1 MKYQWQAMDDS
12 GTTHHGTLDAASSK
26 EAREA
31 LRAQGLHPLVLNE
44 KKVISLFRTI
54 KKTPR
59 LRLSGSELALFTRQL
74 ATLANAS
81 LPLEEALFVIGRQ
94 NKNNKLGLV
103 LHDLR
108 ERILAG
114 HTLSESLAAWPRI
127 FDTVYRTL
135 VKAGEK
141 SGLKTILVSENE
153 KEFGQ
158 DFRVKNLVEA
168 AGIIEKEN
176 KTSEDRQ

>member
-141 SGLKTILVSENE
+141 ADSSAVCWKSWLTTMSY
-153 KEFGQ
+153 
-158 DFRVKNLVEA
+158 A
-168 AGIIEKEN
+168 
-176 KTSEDRQ
+176 RQHAVNSSSQWCTLPC

>member
-1 MKYQWQAMDDS
+1 MSRKSRPPKTKGGKGKTVKA
-12 GTTHHGTLDAASSK
+12 GANA
-26 EAREA
+26 
-31 LRAQGLHPLVLNE
+31 
-44 KKVISLFRTI
+44 KVKAKSLMV
-54 KKTPR
+54 
-59 LRLSGSELALFTRQL
+59 FTRQL

-141 SGLKTILVSENE
+141 SGQLGCVLEKLADYNE
-153 KEFGQ
+153 LRQATRSKLIQSMVYPSLLTSVAGLPE
-158 DFRVKNLVEA
+158 VE
-168 AGIIEKEN
+168 E
-176 KTSEDRQ
+176 

>member
-1 MKYQWQAMDDS
+1 MRKGHFAVPDD
-12 GTTHHGTLDAASSK
+12 
-26 EAREA
+26 
-31 LRAQGLHPLVLNE
+31 
-44 KKVISLFRTI
+44 

-141 SGLKTILVSENE
+141 ADSSAVCWKSCLTTMSY
-153 KEFGQ
+153 
-158 DFRVKNLVEA
+158 A
-168 AGIIEKEN
+168 
-176 KTSEDRQ
+176 RQHAVNSSSQWCTLPC